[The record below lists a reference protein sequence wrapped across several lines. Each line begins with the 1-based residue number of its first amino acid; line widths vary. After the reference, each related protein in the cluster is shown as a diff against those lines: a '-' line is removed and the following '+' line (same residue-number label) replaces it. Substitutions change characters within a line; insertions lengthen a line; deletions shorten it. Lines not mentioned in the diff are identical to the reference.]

1 VATVLEILARKQERN
16 GNLPE
21 EFDLR
26 EAGSV
31 DADIVLRAPNTSL
44 YMVAADVRSAVFA
57 ELPPEVDITLAPFS
71 RAAQFEHA
79 QRLIAVS
86 FEELE
91 RLADSVPQPERLI
104 FFYNTARSGTTL
116 LHHMLNRVDGV
127 ASLAEANFFVNLLWQ
142 RDFGKLDF
150 GPATIA
156 DVLRWSLRMQAWHY
170 ADRTLVF
177 KLRNSEVQLLPL
189 INEVAPDSGR
199 IMLYRDALAV
209 GASWKQQYGDWGWD
223 RDYSVD
229 ELGERFLVTPT
240 TQEVLRRWLDASPL
254 SAFPAEV
261 AVLSMWI
268 DGIVPYL
275 DAEQRGAPFFTLR
288 YDDLVAEPERMLR
301 KLLTHFALPV
311 DGIDHALGVLP
322 EDSQAGTEIARKQ
335 GRPNQTVLDTDEV
348 RRITDVLAMHP
359 RKLTPDIVLPGTVSL

>member
-1 VATVLEILARKQERN
+1 VLEILARKHEGN

-44 YMVAADVRSAVFA
+44 YMVAADLRRAVFA

-71 RAAQFEHA
+71 RVAQFEHA
-79 QRLIAVS
+79 RRLIAVS

-91 RLADSVPQPERLI
+91 RLTGSVPQPERMI

-116 LHHMLNRVDGV
+116 LHHMLNHVDGV
-127 ASLAEANFFVNLLWQ
+127 ASLAETNFPVNLLWQ
-142 RDFGKLDF
+142 RDFGKPDF
-150 GPATIA
+150 GPATIT
-156 DVLRWSLRMQAWHY
+156 DVLRWSLQMQAWHY
-170 ADRTLVF
+170 ADQTVVF

-189 INEVAPDSGR
+189 INEVAPDSAR

-209 GASWKQQYGDWGWD
+209 GASWKQQYADWGWD

-229 ELGERFLVTPT
+229 ELGERFLVTPA
-240 TQEVLRRWLDASPL
+240 TQDVLRRWLDASPL
-254 SAFPAEV
+254 SALPAEV

-268 DGIVPYL
+268 DGIAPYL
-275 DAEQRGAPFFTLR
+275 EAEQRGVPFFTLR
-288 YDDLVAEPERMLR
+288 YDDLGAEPERMLH
-301 KLLTHFALPV
+301 KLLTHLALPV
-311 DGIDHALGVLP
+311 SGIDGALGVLP
-322 EDSQAGTEIARKQ
+322 EDSQAGTEMARKR

-348 RRITDVLAMHP
+348 RRITEVLATHP
-359 RKLTPDIVLPGTVSL
+359 RKLTPDIVLPGTVSP

>member
-1 VATVLEILARKQERN
+1 VATVLEIVARKQERN
-16 GNLPE
+16 GDLPV

-31 DADIVLRAPNTSL
+31 DAEIVLRAPNTSL
-44 YMVAADVRSAVFA
+44 YAVAADLRRALFA

-71 RAAQFEHA
+71 RVAQFEHA
-79 QRLIAVS
+79 RRLIAVS

-104 FFYNTARSGTTL
+104 FFYNTSRSGTTL
-116 LHHMLNRVDGV
+116 LHHMLNRIEGV

-142 RDFGKLDF
+142 REFGKLDF
-150 GPATIA
+150 GPTTIA

-177 KLRNSEVQLLPL
+177 KLRHSELQLLPV
-189 INEVAPDSGR
+189 IDEVAPDNER
-199 IMLYRDALAV
+199 IMLYRDALSV
-209 GASWKQQYGDWGWD
+209 GASWKQQYRDWGWD
-223 RDYSVD
+223 RDYSVE
-229 ELGERFLVTPT
+229 ELGERFMVTPA
-240 TQEVLRRWLDASPL
+240 TQEMLQSWLDASQL

-275 DAEQRGAPFFTLR
+275 DAEQRGVPFFTLR
-288 YDDLVAEPERMLR
+288 YDDLVAEPQRMLR
-301 KLLTHFALPV
+301 KLLSHLALPV
-311 DGIDHALGVLP
+311 DGIDLALGVLA
-322 EDSQAGTEIARKQ
+322 EDSQAGTEMAQKQ
-335 GRPNQTVLDTDEV
+335 GRPNRTALDSDEM
-348 RRITDVLAMHP
+348 RRITDLLAMHP
-359 RKLTPDIVLPGTVSL
+359 RKLTPDIVLPGTVSM